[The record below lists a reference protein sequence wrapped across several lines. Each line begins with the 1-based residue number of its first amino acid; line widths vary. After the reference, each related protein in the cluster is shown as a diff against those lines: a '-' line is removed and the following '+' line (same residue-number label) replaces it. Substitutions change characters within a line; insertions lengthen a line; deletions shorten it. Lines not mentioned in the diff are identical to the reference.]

1 MPRSGFQCDPAEK
14 EKTLATPRD
23 LAGVM
28 SQFSVKAQG
37 LASRPPLLHGAHASA
52 ASALY
57 SVLVPGVRPALST
70 RRVLKCTCKRINLIC
85 GIAI

>member
-52 ASALY
+52 SKCIVQCAGAWGKASPFYKESFEMHL
-57 SVLVPGVRPALST
+57 
-70 RRVLKCTCKRINLIC
+70 
-85 GIAI
+85 